1 MTAKGGE
8 CIEEGKKK
16 EEVSLANFLQYSE
29 ETFRL
34 TSQIQDM
41 PDSRKS
47 PEISIGAIAKAVI
60 IGAGIGAESLRQID
74 QSLRLGMM
82 GGRIR
87 GKKGCRISD
96 TTISRVCARM
106 EVGALDKTLQAVGQK
121 IRQEGMLGVS
131 VGGQRCRVGIVDGS
145 SLGGQLASVL
155 LEAGDV
161 PTCLGLERIPKRG
174 KELPV
179 SLALIES
186 KTEFNKLDYLLAD
199 GLYAC
204 EEFWRVCE
212 SKGVIGVVKTP
223 EESLTIIQ
231 DANGLFDAKERLEGI
246 EFAEGTD
253 AHRDCTFRVWG
264 VENLPWSQRERL
276 LKVVRVE
283 ETFFKG
289 KFALETHRFWVLSQ
303 DQSLS
308 AISLRELAHSRWFIE
323 NKGFKA
329 LNEQVHSKHLYS
341 HDSDTAWVVSLLQII
356 GAMLIS
362 AYHWF
367 LSAMKESLEWLWDHG
382 SFPMRCLRKCLW
394 SFWNLARQ
402 DTS

>member
-1 MTAKGGE
+1 MSIK
-8 CIEEGKKK
+8 EEKKK
-16 EEVSLANFLQYSE
+16 EEVSLANFLRYIE

-34 TSQIQDM
+34 TSQWQDM

-47 PEISIGAIAKAVI
+47 PEISLGAIAQAVMLG
-60 IGAGIGAESLRQID
+60 GAMGLESLRQVD
-74 QSLRLGMM
+74 QSLRLGWM

-96 TTISRVCARM
+96 TTITRVCARM
-106 EVGALDKTLQAVGQK
+106 EGVTLEKSMQEIGQK
-121 IRQEGMLGVS
+121 IRQEGMVGVS
-131 VGGQRCRVGIVDGS
+131 LGGQRRRVGVVDGT

-155 LEAGDV
+155 MEVGEVAS
-161 PTCLGLERIPKRG
+161 CLGLERIPKRG

-179 SLALIES
+179 SLALIQS
-186 KTEFNKLDYLLAD
+186 KTQSNQLDYWLGD

-204 EEFWRVCE
+204 EEFWRVCSAE
-212 SKGVIGVVKTP
+212 GVAGVVKTP
-223 EESLTIIQ
+223 EESLNIVK
-231 DANGLFDAKERLEGI
+231 DANGIFDAKERLEGV

-253 AHRDCTFRVWG
+253 AQRNCTFRVWG
-264 VENLPWSQRERL
+264 VENLPWSETERV

-303 DQSLS
+303 DQNLS
-308 AISLRELAHSRWFIE
+308 AVSLRELAHQRWFIE
-323 NKGFKA
+323 NEGFKA

-341 HDSDTAWVVSLLQII
+341 HDSHTALILSMLQII
-356 GAMLIS
+356 GAMLMA

-367 LSAMKESLEWLWDHG
+367 LSSMKQSLEWLWDHG
-382 SFPMRCLRKCLW
+382 SFPMRLLRRYLW
-394 SFWNLARQ
+394 SSWNLARQ

>member
-1 MTAKGGE
+1 MTTKGGDY
-8 CIEEGKKK
+8 IEEGKKK
-16 EEVSLANFLQYSE
+16 EEVSLANFLQYTE

-47 PEISIGAIAKAVI
+47 PEISIGAIARAVI
-60 IGAGIGAESLRQID
+60 LGAGMGVESLRQID

-87 GKKGCRISD
+87 GKRGCRISD
-96 TTISRVCARM
+96 TTISRVCTRM
-106 EVGALDKTLQAVGQK
+106 EVSVLKKNLHGVAEK

-155 LEAGDV
+155 VEAGDV

-179 SLALIES
+179 SLALIQS
-186 KTEFNKLDYLLAD
+186 KIPSDKLDYLLAD

-212 SKGVIGVVKTP
+212 STGVSGVVKTP
-223 EESLTIIQ
+223 EESLTILQ
-231 DANGLFDAKERLEGI
+231 DANGLFDAKERLEGV
-246 EFAEGTD
+246 EFTEGTD
-253 AHRDCTFRVWG
+253 AQRECTFRGWG
-264 VENLPWSQRERL
+264 VENLPWSHRERL

-289 KFALETHRFWVLSQ
+289 KFAGGTHRFWVLSQ

-308 AISLRELAHSRWFIE
+308 AVSLRELAHQRWFIE
-323 NKGFKA
+323 NEGFKA

-341 HDSDTAWVVSLLQII
+341 HDPDTAWVISLLQII

-367 LSAMKESLEWLWDHG
+367 LSEMKESLEWLWDHG
-382 SFPMRCLRKCLW
+382 SFPMRLLRRCLW
-394 SFWNLARQ
+394 SGWNLAGQ